1 MTKRVAI
8 TIAGA
13 VSLGSYEAGAM
24 YEVLDALAQ
33 HNTWADET
41 GHPEARIEIDILTGA
56 SAGGMT
62 AAIVAYGLLFDS
74 SKLAQPYDNILYN
87 AWVQDIDLSVLLA
100 RRKDEDITHSILS
113 SDCIV
118 GISQKYLTP
127 AAPPAQPQPHPAVA
141 RNSPL
146 SLGLAMSNLNGVDYS
161 RATMSG
167 GSFTYTRWMDQF
179 AQTFDPG
186 SGYLPGTWE
195 AIRGAS
201 VACGAFPFAFR
212 VQDVV
217 RNIADYLSSPFL
229 VRELWGGKPSRP
241 FTYTDGG
248 VFQNEPLGM
257 AKNFVDKLPDG
268 HLDSSNRAYL
278 FIAPKAKRSD
288 DDGAFEMRVANYK
301 ALVFALVA
309 AIFSQSEFQDW
320 AMAESVNDQLQH
332 LDQLAVQLQKLYLSG
347 RLDPATTQPLTTAL
361 LETMLTCDGQLDGA
375 ALLAARQQL
384 VTQYAQEA
392 ASFENAATADAWRD
406 ALLVLELAAG
416 LHEKD
421 EMYIY
426 DFVADPT
433 LLAGGSLFAFTGF
446 FDVAYRKHDY
456 DYGRVVAQEKLRAYR
471 DDSQSVFAGL
481 HWVPRNIDPV
491 NPKFNNL
498 PMTLI
503 DSNKRQKVYKQIMGA
518 CDDLFSELGM
528 SWLVRKGVETFF
540 VGKRL
545 KGMLA
550 L

>member
-1 MTKRVAI
+1 MTKRLAI

-33 HNTWADET
+33 HNSWADDT
-41 GHPEARIEIDILTGA
+41 RHPECRIEIDILTGA

-62 AAIVAYGLLFDS
+62 AAITAYGLLFES
-74 SKLAQPYDNILYN
+74 PKLSQPYDNLLYN
-87 AWVQDIDLSVLLA
+87 AWVQDIDLSVLLD
-100 RRKDEDITHSILS
+100 RKKDEDVTHSILS

-127 AAPPAQPQPHPAVA
+127 STPPAHPQPHPALA
-141 RNSPL
+141 RDRAL
-146 SLGLAMSNLNGVDYS
+146 KLGLAMSNLNGVDYS
-161 RATMSG
+161 RPTMSG
-167 GSFTYTRWMDQF
+167 GSFTYTRWLDQF
-179 AQTFDPG
+179 MQILDPS
-186 SGYLPGTWE
+186 SGYQPGTWE
-195 AIRGAS
+195 AIRGAA

-229 VRELWGGKPSRP
+229 ARSLWAGKPSRP

-257 AKNFVDKLPDG
+257 AKNFVDELPDG
-268 HLDSSNRAYL
+268 HLDSSDRAYL
-278 FIAPKAKRSD
+278 FIAPKPKRSD
-288 DDGAFEMRVANYK
+288 EDGAFQTQVANYK
-301 ALVFALVA
+301 TLVLALAT

-320 AMAESVNDQLQH
+320 AMAESVNDRIQH
-332 LDQLAVQLQKLYLSG
+332 LDYLAVQLQKLYLD
-347 RLDPATTQPLTTAL
+347 RILDPATTRPLTTAL
-361 LETMLTCDGQLDGA
+361 LETMFTREGHLDRAG
-375 ALLAARQQL
+375 LLAARQQL
-384 VTQYAQEA
+384 VSQYSQEM
-392 ASFENAATADAWRD
+392 ASFGNAATAEAWRD

-433 LLAGGSLFAFTGF
+433 LLAGGALFAFTGF
-446 FDVAYRKHDY
+446 FDVSYRKHDY

-471 DDSQSVFAGL
+471 DDSKSVFAGL
-481 HWVPRNIDPV
+481 HWIPRNIDPV
-491 NPKFNNL
+491 NPQFNNL
-498 PMTLI
+498 PMTRI
-503 DSNKRQKVYKQIMGA
+503 DRSKRQNVYKQIMGA

-528 SWLVRKGVETFF
+528 SWLVRKGVESFF

-545 KGMLA
+545 KSMLA